1 MIPDKK
7 LSLSEGAIQVMGWQS
22 STDPKSY
29 TYAIL
34 KALSQAYGFSLDTPY
49 RELPEEIRHM
59 LIYGADRE
67 VKVYYKGQRGEGV
80 YDVFFEGLIKNV
92 NRRYRETHSDTMKQ
106 EYEEFMRITPCKLCG
121 GQRLKRE
128 SLAVTVADKNI
139 YEITNLSIKN
149 LHGYLGELD
158 LTPQQHL
165 IGDQI

>member
-1 MIPDKK
+1 MEFHEDLMIPDKK

-49 RELPEEIRHM
+49 RELPAEIRRM

-80 YDVFFEGLIKNV
+80 YDVLFEGLIKNV
-92 NRRYRETHSDTMKQ
+92 NRPFPVEAAG
-106 EYEEFMRITPCKLCG
+106 FCPALL
-121 GQRLKRE
+121 RL
-128 SLAVTVADKNI
+128 VC
-139 YEITNLSIKN
+139 
-149 LHGYLGELD
+149 HGVPLFLLPYAFYALYG
-158 LTPQQHL
+158 
-165 IGDQI
+165 